1 MYHDAAACCQM
12 PHDGG
17 WYSQM
22 LTDAARFIKMQI
34 DVPGCRKMHMNTARY
49 CKTPSDAG
57 WYSQIL
63 LDATGCIRM
72 FPDSDA
78 HKKRPVIM
86 LLMQLDVS
94 WYHSALWCTCL
105 ELHSFGAT
113 YTKKFPQLF
122 EIIMLYHQFDA
133 RYQTFTLTWISD
145 SPSWDI
151 MGWERRFS

>member
-1 MYHDAAACCQM
+1 M

-22 LTDAARFIKMQI
+22 LTDAARFIKMHI

-113 YTKKFPQLF
+113 YTIYPNVSFQCGSYTTSVPHPVLQLSGLLRSLRPA
-122 EIIMLYHQFDA
+122 IRSPTPLIK
-133 RYQTFTLTWISD
+133 YQ
-145 SPSWDI
+145 
-151 MGWERRFS
+151 